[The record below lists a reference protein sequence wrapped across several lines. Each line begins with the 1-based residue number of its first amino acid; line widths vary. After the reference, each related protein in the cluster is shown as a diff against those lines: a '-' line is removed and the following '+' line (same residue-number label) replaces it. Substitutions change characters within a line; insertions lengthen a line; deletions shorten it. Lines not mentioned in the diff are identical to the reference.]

1 MSSLLI
7 SDEELGDLHR
17 HCFRCYNLK
26 RCNKDGDA
34 CPTTSC
40 SLGCGAIFHECK
52 EQEHFLLCSLARVP
66 CINYSF
72 GCDLELVRRD
82 LGTHLE
88 RCPASIVACT
98 QEWNRWPL
106 HCRERYKTIPFR
118 QRNPTAARGQLDY
131 ELAIRDQEMVGDF
144 NKVPRKTKL
153 ALRNNLTRR
162 FPALPVPPHI
172 IRKSNATDKS
182 QRSLREAIK
191 FEVSDSATVGNQ
203 YGIAKVFLK
212 QQEVQHRRWQDDV
225 DKAIQRTGQPVPKK
239 YWEYPDLERGNVHQ
253 HCAYCYD
260 MNCNK
265 KEQYLRDEGE
275 EEQLPCCSL
284 TSCSS
289 GCGAEFHVCKGFEH
303 KMICPLYEEESEF
316 DWMHKDGKKK
326 RRKKKSPPPL
336 KPFPDLLLGPTID
349 PPVKTTSQRLGR
361 MPVPPPPPQDLHQ
374 RGMRFD
380 IKVETVTRLQQKPRA
395 MYTFLCGAELRRDQW
410 EGHCRNV
417 HSEIH
422 GGLNNW
428 IEARCPL
435 SSYGCSFSMRRLFP
449 GSDPQAEVVFSQA
462 VRSFG
467 IKPPS
472 VELPLGDSGLTLVD
486 LPVELL
492 QYILSLLDQWSL
504 CNVSLTCHTLRE
516 VACSLLD
523 LKGCVALQWEKSDK
537 SWMGRNS
544 WEIAYKRWFFSSY
557 FHPVHNWGLNT
568 DGLIAEHLKKC
579 PYNIK
584 TVHVKQDKNS
594 KLAKSFMEAL
604 NVKMKLKQQSEWFI
618 K

>member
-1 MSSLLI
+1 
-7 SDEELGDLHR
+7 
-17 HCFRCYNLK
+17 
-26 RCNKDGDA
+26 
-34 CPTTSC
+34 
-40 SLGCGAIFHECK
+40 
-52 EQEHFLLCSLARVP
+52 
-66 CINYSF
+66 
-72 GCDLELVRRD
+72 
-82 LGTHLE
+82 
-88 RCPASIVACT
+88 
-98 QEWNRWPL
+98 
-106 HCRERYKTIPFR
+106 
-118 QRNPTAARGQLDY
+118 
-131 ELAIRDQEMVGDF
+131 
-144 NKVPRKTKL
+144 
-153 ALRNNLTRR
+153 
-162 FPALPVPPHI
+162 
-172 IRKSNATDKS
+172 
-182 QRSLREAIK
+182 
-191 FEVSDSATVGNQ
+191 
-203 YGIAKVFLK
+203 
-212 QQEVQHRRWQDDV
+212 
-225 DKAIQRTGQPVPKK
+225 
-239 YWEYPDLERGNVHQ
+239 
-253 HCAYCYD
+253 
-260 MNCNK
+260 
-265 KEQYLRDEGE
+265 
-275 EEQLPCCSL
+275 
-284 TSCSS
+284 
-289 GCGAEFHVCKGFEH
+289 
-303 KMICPLYEEESEF
+303 MICPLYEEEGEF
-316 DWMHKDGKKK
+316 DWMFRDRAVKKK
-326 RRKKKSPPPL
+326 KIKAPPPP
-336 KPFPDLLLGPTID
+336 KPFPDLLNGPTLC
-349 PPVKTTSQRLGR
+349 PPKILKSRV
-361 MPVPPPPPQDLHQ
+361 VPKAPPLPPDLSST
-374 RGMRFD
+374 MRFE

-472 VELPLGDSGLTLVD
+472 AELPLGDSGLTLVD

-492 QYILSLLDQWSL
+492 QYILSLLDPWSL

-523 LKGCVALQWEKSDK
+523 LKGCVALQWEKSDN

-594 KLAKSFMEAL
+594 KLAKSFIEAL